1 NPRTPTGLAPQASAF
16 GHSAT
21 PALGDF
27 LLKFMKFLVYATIY
41 PATVEKSILHLK
53 KIEKEKLLF

>member
-1 NPRTPTGLAPQASAF
+1 
-16 GHSAT
+16 
-21 PALGDF
+21 LGGF

-41 PATVEKSILHLK
+41 PATVKKEYSHLK

>member
-1 NPRTPTGLAPQASAF
+1 LGGL
-16 GHSAT
+16 
-21 PALGDF
+21 

-41 PATVEKSILHLK
+41 LATVEKSILHLK